1 MPIIAAVILGVC
13 AMAFP
18 QVAPWSLAICFL
30 AGLVNVWVSES
41 PIERV
46 IRILVSL
53 LLCLAATSVLL
64 PAPLATA
71 LLASS
76 ALVRKRPDLAA
87 CVLLLQTAGIASLQ
101 AILSD
106 EIYALGIEAAGPSI
120 AASLFLLIFTPVIS
134 WSLLTLA
141 LAPAFVAY
149 VVQDFVISPLHL
161 MLICSLFPIAI
172 SAKVA
177 SREFTFARQ
186 RWKKIAQLTI
196 VFLLTIGWV
205 ITPPR
210 IPADNYFFLPQ
221 APQAFEEKFYQN
233 YSEALIFSGLSFK
246 EAKDFESIPNNSLV
260 LLPWITASIE
270 GELGIHRLLTIKK
283 LASERKWTIIVV
295 GEHTNMGGV
304 KDRLH
309 TLVGRDVLRSDLTVP
324 PKNSDH
330 SGPLHIGDFRAWP
343 HVAIF
348 NRGASVRVSRLF
360 DRVLLEGD
368 GWWAEPDIGEW
379 LWVGDYLWQPTDRDG
394 RLPLAASFDS
404 DGARWVIVGD
414 TSAFTNRQLF
424 ADPRAVLQM
433 LEMATLWP
441 LFIKDFILL
450 ALGIFCIIGMPAMAA
465 YCFPIL

>member
-1 MPIIAAVILGVC
+1 M
-13 AMAFP
+13 
-18 QVAPWSLAICFL
+18 
-30 AGLVNVWVSES
+30 
-41 PIERV
+41 
-46 IRILVSL
+46 
-53 LLCLAATSVLL
+53 
-64 PAPLATA
+64 
-71 LLASS
+71 
-76 ALVRKRPDLAA
+76 
-87 CVLLLQTAGIASLQ
+87 
-101 AILSD
+101 
-106 EIYALGIEAAGPSI
+106 
-120 AASLFLLIFTPVIS
+120 
-134 WSLLTLA
+134 
-141 LAPAFVAY
+141 
-149 VVQDFVISPLHL
+149 
-161 MLICSLFPIAI
+161 
-172 SAKVA
+172 
-177 SREFTFARQ
+177 
-186 RWKKIAQLTI
+186 
-196 VFLLTIGWV
+196 
-205 ITPPR
+205 
-210 IPADNYFFLPQ
+210 
-221 APQAFEEKFYQN
+221 
-233 YSEALIFSGLSFK
+233 
-246 EAKDFESIPNNSLV
+246 
-260 LLPWITASIE
+260 
-270 GELGIHRLLTIKK
+270 LTIKK

-465 YCFPIL
+465 YCFPIFIFLPMSVSAALFGNDGRWRDLWLEESGFHVRNFNNVVSATPQLIKQPYRLIRMRHHANGVVDIPSDLAIIFTLVDGAAEFSSVRLSECHRLGAIKTDEGPYLMDAQSCALSGNAEVLIGDKKGAAAFRIPRAGGYTYVILDRRFLSQDSPQENINWLIQQIQSDRR